1 MANLVTVEADAI
13 LNISSGYG
21 QTTLTTAT
29 GTSAITSLA
38 IAGTNF
44 PASAGSADKLLVTD
58 GTHWQV
64 FNASASWT
72 AAATSITLTSIVPLN
87 NLAIGSTV
95 YDLTLASAY
104 TPPFG
109 PIKVAL
115 NSAVGSASAAG
126 TEISG
131 GSYARQPLYMAVAS
145 AEANTSN
152 TALTYTNMPAVTV
165 TSIDEFDSAGTPVR
179 RWWGSL
185 SASKTTNS
193 GDTFSIA
200 SSSYSK
206 TLS

>member
-1 MANLVTVEADAI
+1 MANLVTVETDAV

-29 GTSAITSLA
+29 GTSAITSIA

-44 PASAGSADKLLVTD
+44 PASSGSADKLLISD
-58 GTHWQV
+58 GTHFQV

-72 AAATSITLTSIVPLN
+72 ASATSITLTSITPTVSFP
-87 NLAIGSTV
+87 IGATV

-104 TPPFG
+104 TPPYG

-115 NSAVGSASAAG
+115 NSAVGSATSAG

-131 GSYARQPLYMAVAS
+131 GSYARQPLYMAAAAS
-145 AEANTSN
+145 EANTSN

-179 RWWGSL
+179 RWWGNL
-185 SASKTTNS
+185 SASKTTNA